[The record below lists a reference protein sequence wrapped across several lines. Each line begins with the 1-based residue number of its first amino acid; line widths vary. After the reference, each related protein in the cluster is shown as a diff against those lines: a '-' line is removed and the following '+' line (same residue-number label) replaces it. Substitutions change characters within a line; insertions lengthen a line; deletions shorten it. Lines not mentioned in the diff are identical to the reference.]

1 MHLEG
6 KKALITGSRRGIGRG
21 IAVALAREGADIGI
35 NDIERD
41 EAAED
46 TMEMVRAEGRNVSW
60 HLADI
65 SKSGEVDRMVDE
77 FMEEHG
83 RIDIL
88 VNNGVFSIR
97 GSFLD
102 ITEEEWDTRVAV
114 NLKGYFLCSQRA
126 AREMVSGQH
135 GGRIVSISS
144 VHAHRAWPDDMVY
157 GMCKAA
163 LLRMTRS
170 MALDL
175 SGRDIN
181 CNCIAP
187 GYIDSRVLP
196 PEQEHMRGGEGYD
209 FPSDWVPA
217 RRAGV
222 PADIANVVMFLCSPL
237 GDYVNGE
244 CITVDGGLLT
254 GGTPPID

>member
-1 MHLEG
+1 MYLAG

-21 IAVALAREGADIGI
+21 IAVALAKEGADIGI
-35 NDIERD
+35 NDVEED
-41 EAAED
+41 DAAED
-46 TMEMVRAEGRNVSW
+46 TLELVRREGRKVSW

-65 SKSGEVDRMVDE
+65 SKASEVNRMIDE
-77 FMEEHG
+77 FLEQHNSL
-83 RIDIL
+83 DIL

-97 GSFLD
+97 KNFLE
-102 ITEEEWDTRVAV
+102 ITEQDWDTRVGV

-126 AREMVSGQH
+126 AQEMVNRQQ
-135 GGRIVSISS
+135 GGSIVNISS
-144 VHAHRAWPDDMVY
+144 VHAFRAWPDDMVY

-175 SGRDIN
+175 SGHNIN
-181 CNCIAP
+181 CNSVAP
-187 GYIDSRVLP
+187 GYIDSRVLSS
-196 PEQEHMRGGEGYD
+196 EQEHMRGGEGYQ
-209 FPSDWVPA
+209 FSKDWIPA

-222 PADIANVVMFLCSPL
+222 PDDIANVVMFLCSTL
-237 GDYVNGE
+237 GEYINGE
-244 CITVDGGLLT
+244 CITVDGGLMT